1 MSFLTG
7 PMHHHLD
14 GHKDLTMNKP
24 VLKSID
30 PDVVWV
36 PLANGAAPCTPCV
49 NIGDEVKVGTK
60 IAERNDRF
68 YLPVFSPVSGTVTAI
83 EKFMTSGMTPAQHL
97 RIQNDHKGTTERA
110 FAPFDYKEAS
120 WEELLD
126 FVKNAGMLGLGGAGF
141 PTYVKYLKPENVDLF
156 VVNAVECEPYLTADY
171 KNIEEN
177 MDLLKT
183 GTLAL
188 FKLSKAAKGCVA
200 IKEDKVDQI
209 AALKTAFAGTP
220 IEIRTVPN
228 IYPMG
233 WERTLVFQ
241 LTGKRYGMLP
251 IEAGCI
257 LNNASTAIALG
268 NAIDNGMP
276 ITHKYVTVSGDA
288 IRNPQNVLVPV
299 GTKAHEI
306 IDACGGFVDNT
317 EDVLLVA
324 GGPMMGKA
332 IPNDQFVIAAPNNG
346 LTVLKN
352 TEKDE
357 VKCLRCGRCTETC
370 PSGLQP
376 VRINRA
382 GVAMN
387 LDELA
392 RLSVNDCIE
401 CGMCTYICP
410 SKIDVTEGVRRAKR
424 FLRAKAPK
432 APQGGKK

>member
-1 MSFLTG
+1 MSLLTG
-7 PMHHHLD
+7 PMRHHLN
-14 GHKDLTMNKP
+14 GHKDLTMNTD
-24 VLKSID
+24 VLKTID

-36 PLANGAAPCTPCV
+36 PLVNGNAPCTPLV
-49 NIGDEVKVGTK
+49 KVGDEVKVGTK

-68 YLPVFSPVSGTVTAI
+68 YLPLFSPVSGTVTGI
-83 EKFMTSGMTPAQHL
+83 EKFMTSGMTQADHL
-97 RIQNDHKGTTERA
+97 RIQNDHRNTEVRA
-110 FAPFDYKEAS
+110 FPAFDYEKAS

-156 VVNAVECEPYLTADY
+156 IVNAVECEPYLTADY

-188 FKLSKAAKGCVA
+188 FKLSKAKKGCIA
-200 IKEDKVDQI
+200 IKEDKVVQI
-209 AALKTAFAGTP
+209 EQLKNAFAGTP

-228 IYPMG
+228 VYPMG

-268 NAIDNGMP
+268 NAIDNGKP

-288 IRNPQNVLVPV
+288 VRKPQNVYVPV
-299 GTKAHEI
+299 GTQAHEI
-306 IDACGGFVDNT
+306 IDACGGFIENT

-332 IPNDQFVIAAPNNG
+332 IPNDRFVIQPQNNG
-346 LTVLKN
+346 LTVLINKPLV
-352 TEKDE
+352 E

-376 VRINRA
+376 VRINA
-382 GVAMN
+382 AQKAMN
-387 LDELA
+387 LEELEI
-392 RLSVNDCIE
+392 LSVNDCIE

-410 SKIDVTEGVRRAKR
+410 SKIEVTEGVRRAKR
-424 FLRAKAPK
+424 FLRAKTAPK
-432 APQGGKK
+432 QGGKK